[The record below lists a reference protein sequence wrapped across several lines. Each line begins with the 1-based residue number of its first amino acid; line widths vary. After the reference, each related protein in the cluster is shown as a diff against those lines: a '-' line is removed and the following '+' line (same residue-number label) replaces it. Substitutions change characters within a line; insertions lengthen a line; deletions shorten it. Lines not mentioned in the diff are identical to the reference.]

1 MTMSLN
7 AQELTTAKAVTQ
19 NTAQRHALWLF
30 AAMGLLVVAVGG
42 ATFLWGL
49 GALILSGV
57 AATFLMLGLLV
68 VMTAGG

>member
-7 AQELTTAKAVTQ
+7 AQDLTTAKAVARSTESR
-19 NTAQRHALWLF
+19 NALWLF